1 MERASRD
8 SIIRRLE
15 FARTELA
22 DLGDLG
28 DLEFSR
34 YTSDR
39 LVRRNIER
47 MIENVVNSLSDIGKI
62 ILSQAD
68 VEMPESYRDIFTK
81 LASLGLI
88 DPGLSARLA
97 DTTRLRNVLA
107 HQYLD
112 IKWEYIKAFLTQ
124 GRSDAQGFLD
134 RIEEWMAAEDT
145 GPG

>member
-22 DLGDLG
+22 DLRDFGDL
-28 DLEFSR
+28 DFSR

-39 LVRRNIER
+39 LVRRNVER
-47 MIENVVNSLSDIGKI
+47 IIENVVNSLSDIGKI

-68 VEMPESYRDIFTK
+68 IEMPESYRDIFTK

-88 DPGLSARLA
+88 DPDLSTRLA
-97 DTTRLRNVLA
+97 DAIRLWNVLA

-112 IKWEYIKAFLTQ
+112 IKWEHIKAFLTQ
-124 GRSDAQGFLD
+124 GRSDAQAFLD
-134 RIEEWMAAEDT
+134 RIEEWMAAEDA